1 MKSMSLRRGVMGWGL
16 GGPGAARAR
25 RAAHGEAVTQ
35 RSAPTP
41 GHALCI
47 WALQS
52 IFVRVPGIPASCL
65 IAIKALAGP
74 MLLPERRRFP
84 VQTCRALLSWKC
96 LRRAR
101 ILLGGIIAPSPGVKK
116 SS

>member
-1 MKSMSLRRGVMGWGL
+1 MKSVPPGRGRCS
-16 GGPGAARAR
+16 GGSGVAARPER
-25 RAAHGEAVTQ
+25 GQQRWRGCDS

-74 MLLPERRRFP
+74 VLLPERRRFP
-84 VQTCRALLSWKC
+84 VQTCRTLLS
-96 LRRAR
+96 
-101 ILLGGIIAPSPGVKK
+101 
-116 SS
+116 

>member
-1 MKSMSLRRGVMGWGL
+1 MKAMSRRRWAVL
-16 GGPGAARAR
+16 GGFGGLAAARAR
-25 RAAHGEAVTQ
+25 PAAHGEAVTQ

-84 VQTCRALLSWKC
+84 VQTCRALLSWSVC
-96 LRRAR
+96 GALRFCW
-101 ILLGGIIAPSPGVKK
+101 G
-116 SS
+116 